1 MTRKE
6 ETFFYLRKTA
16 YNLFLF
22 FFFFF
27 EVNSL
32 GILFWNSEGVGFDNA
47 SQ

>member
-6 ETFFYLRKTA
+6 ETFFYYLRKTA
-16 YNLFLF
+16 YNLFF
-22 FFFFF
+22 FFFGL
-27 EVNSL
+27 NSL